1 MPPINRAVDIA
12 ATGASTEV
20 TGNMS
25 ESAIQEH
32 PGLVDGKAGHSAK
45 ARKHD
50 RGLLLIGL
58 FKLSKS
64 AFFFAVG
71 IGAIRL
77 LHKDLGDVAM
87 RVASALKLDVEGRFV
102 SFLVEKVDLI
112 DMRHLR
118 EAGLGAFAYSGL
130 ALLEGIGLTL
140 EKTWAEYLTVGLTV
154 SFLPWE
160 LYELVKRPDLVR
172 LALLLANLAVLAYL
186 LWLLRKKRMEA
197 ARLIVP
203 GRGA

>member
-1 MPPINRAVDIA
+1 MRKSMPSIYRAVDIA
-12 ATGASTEV
+12 ASCESTEK

-25 ESAIQEH
+25 ESAIQER
-32 PGLVDGKAGHSAK
+32 LEIVETKAGHKAK

-87 RVASALKLDVEGRFV
+87 RVAAALKLDVEGRFV
-102 SFLVEKVDLI
+102 TFLVEKVDLI

-118 EAGLGAFAYSGL
+118 EAGLGAFAYSAL
-130 ALLEGIGLTL
+130 ALLEGIGLMM

-160 LYELVKRPDLVR
+160 LYELAKHPDLVR

-186 LWLLRKKRMEA
+186 LWLLRKMKLEA
-197 ARLIVP
+197 RHAS
-203 GRGA
+203 

>member
-1 MPPINRAVDIA
+1 MPPGNRNVDIA
-12 ATGASTEV
+12 ATGESTEK
-20 TGNMS
+20 TGDMS

-32 PGLVDGKAGHSAK
+32 PGLVDEKAGQRGKA
-45 ARKHD
+45 RVHD

-71 IGAIRL
+71 IGAIKL

-102 SFLVEKVDLI
+102 TMLVEKVDLI
-112 DMRHLR
+112 DMRQLR
-118 EAGLGAFAYSGL
+118 EAGLGAFAYSAL
-130 ALLEGIGLTL
+130 ALVEGIGLML

-172 LALLLANLAVLAYL
+172 LTLLLANLAVLVYL
-186 LWLLRKKRMEA
+186 LWLLRKKKREA
-197 ARLIVP
+197 AH
-203 GRGA
+203 G

>member
-1 MPPINRAVDIA
+1 
-12 ATGASTEV
+12 
-20 TGNMS
+20 MS

-32 PGLVDGKAGHSAK
+32 PGIVDEKAGHKGK
-45 ARKHD
+45 ARAHD

-64 AFFFAVG
+64 AFFFCVG
-71 IGAIRL
+71 IGAIKL

-87 RVASALKLDVEGRFV
+87 RVATALKLDVEGRFV
-102 SFLVEKVDLI
+102 TVLVEKVDLI

-118 EAGLGAFAYSGL
+118 EAGLGAFAYSAL
-130 ALLEGIGLTL
+130 ALLEGIGLML

-160 LYELVKRPDLVR
+160 LYELARRPDLVR
-172 LALLLANLAVLAYL
+172 LTLLLANLAVLAYL
-186 LWLLRKKRMEA
+186 LWLLRKKRVD
-197 ARLIVP
+197 AR
-203 GRGA
+203 ADK